1 MAGLF
6 DQSRE
11 KAKVLTGQATDWVE
25 GRRDDGGVVEVATQL
40 YERDRD
46 AFGTVLGSALA
57 LRLFLFVVPADIALF
72 GLINVFNLDRWASPL
87 TESPTTGE
95 VATRVFAEDWAK
107 SLWIFLSAMV
117 LTLWAGRSLARVLAT
132 CSASSWQLPARQAK
146 VKVKNIAAVS
156 GLFLAL
162 LLASMLIGRLR
173 RVGGFPVTASSW
185 VLVAVVMGIGWFLLT
200 LVLPRRTTDPGA
212 LLPGAIL
219 VAVAFAGLSWFM
231 HIYLPDKIE
240 RMSETYG
247 SLAISV
253 ATLGYFFSIGR
264 LLAGAFTLNAV
275 VFERFGSVSH
285 HIFAVPGVRA
295 IPTRWPAVAR
305 YFDLDGAQRADLI
318 DDQEP
323 LPA

>member
-11 KAKVLTGQATDWVE
+11 KAKVLTGQATEWVE
-25 GRRDDGGVVEVATQL
+25 GRRDDGGLVEVATQL

-57 LRLFLFVVPADIALF
+57 LRLFLFVVPADIAVF
-72 GLINVFNLDRWASPL
+72 GLINVFNLDRWATPL

-95 VATRVFAEDWAK
+95 VATRVFAENWAQ

-117 LTLWAGRSLARVLAT
+117 LTLWAGRSLGRVLAT

-146 VKVKNIAAVS
+146 LKLKGIAAVS
-156 GLFLAL
+156 GLFFAL

-185 VLVAVVMGIGWFLLT
+185 VLVALVMGAGWFLLT
-200 LVLPRRTTDPGA
+200 MTLPRRSSDPGA
-212 LLPGAIL
+212 LLPGVIL
-219 VAVAFAGLSWFM
+219 IAVAFAGLSWFM

-253 ATLGYFFSIGR
+253 ATLGYFFSVGR
-264 LLAGAFTLNAV
+264 LLASAFTLNAV
-275 VFERFGSVSH
+275 AFERFGGVSH
-285 HIFAVPGVRA
+285 YVFAVPGVRA
-295 IPTRWPAVAR
+295 VPTRWPSVAR
-305 YFDLDGAQRADLI
+305 YFDLDGAQRARAL
-318 DDQEP
+318 DDQESVS
-323 LPA
+323 A